1 MDVGQHAEDQNGQI
15 QQSATAGG
23 IVKATSLERVM
34 DGLGESEKYN
44 AVLQGVSSIAMGKR
58 KIGGAAMGSFEEVF
72 QLLDE
77 MHANRIKCTIRTA
90 SAVVDAATATT
101 NIGVIT
107 KVLSKIRRTGV
118 GQKFSRDLGRLS
130 LLPTEASQ
138 KQKALQGLA
147 PVPDDDRT
155 EEISYAASFMVLVGS
170 DFSWEG
176 VGQVMHYD
184 TTIPTV
190 IGTITAAAVAIDVW
204 KRSGCTSK
212 MVLNGM
218 NRLFLKDVERESRAE
233 AGAFLTAY
241 MTGLP
246 CFAFQPS
253 AVEALR
259 MAADPALKE
268 SLLNGN
274 GIHRI
279 LVWLLA
285 GVAGE
290 GLVHRQMIASD
301 PRQAYAFLQ
310 MVRNREIGCELDPE
324 DDPDRVQWAF
334 NEAKALLKDNESA
347 FDALRQRLESGGA
360 TVGDCVAI
368 IERRTS

>member
-1 MDVGQHAEDQNGQI
+1 
-15 QQSATAGG
+15 
-23 IVKATSLERVM
+23 
-34 DGLGESEKYN
+34 
-44 AVLQGVSSIAMGKR
+44 
-58 KIGGAAMGSFEEVF
+58 
-72 QLLDE
+72 
-77 MHANRIKCTIRTA
+77 
-90 SAVVDAATATT
+90 
-101 NIGVIT
+101 
-107 KVLSKIRRTGV
+107 
-118 GQKFSRDLGRLS
+118 
-130 LLPTEASQ
+130 
-138 KQKALQGLA
+138 
-147 PVPDDDRT
+147 VPDDDRAQ
-155 EEISYAASFMVLVGS
+155 EIGYAASFMVLVGS

-190 IGTITAAAVAIDVW
+190 VGVLTTAAVALDVW
-204 KRSGCTSK
+204 KMSGGTSK
-212 MVLNGM
+212 MVLNGL

-233 AGAFLTAY
+233 AGAFLVAY
-241 MTGLP
+241 ITGLP
-246 CFAFQPS
+246 CFAFQPN

-259 MAADPALKE
+259 MASDPDLE
-268 SLLNGN
+268 GSLLNGN

-310 MVRNREIGCELDPE
+310 MVRNRGIGCELDPE
-324 DDPDRVQWAF
+324 DDLERVQWAF
-334 NEAKALLKDNESA
+334 NEARTLVKDNERS
-347 FDALRQRLESGGA
+347 FEALRQRLESGGA